1 MRVLNPLALC
11 LIFAICGNA
20 PAPRPVALAQ
30 DNTAVRDCAPSG
42 TPYLRTTLYFGL
54 SRPAGTIGETEW
66 QAFLREQVTPR
77 FPEGLTVWDADGQW
91 RRPNGRIGRERAK
104 VLLVV
109 HDGRPAARAAL
120 SELVARYKQT
130 FQQESVL
137 WESASVCA
145 AF

>member
-1 MRVLNPLALC
+1 MRVLNLLVLS
-11 LIFAICGNA
+11 LISVIGGSA
-20 PAPRPVALAQ
+20 PAVRPGALAQ
-30 DNTAVRDCAPSG
+30 ENTATRDCAPSG
-42 TPYLRTTLYFGL
+42 TAYVRTTLYFGL

-66 QAFLREQVTPR
+66 RAFLREQVTPR
-77 FPEGLTVWDADGQW
+77 FPEGLTVWDAHGQW
-91 RRPNGRIGRERAK
+91 RRPNGSIGRERAK

-120 SELVARYKQT
+120 TELVARYKQT